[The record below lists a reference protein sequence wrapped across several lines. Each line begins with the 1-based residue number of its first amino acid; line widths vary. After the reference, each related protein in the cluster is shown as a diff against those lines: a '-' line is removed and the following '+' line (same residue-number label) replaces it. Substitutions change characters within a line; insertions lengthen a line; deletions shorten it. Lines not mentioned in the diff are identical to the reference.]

1 MRIDED
7 AEVAGYPIKAIRK
20 ALRWP
25 ARRHHGQVE
34 TRRLATELGVDDA
47 EAARAAEGL
56 VEAGYLTRSGWDDIW
71 ELTNDA
77 LRLACSR
84 LGPPI
89 PRVRAWAALQEM
101 LDRADEVN
109 ASEDYLYWVEHVV
122 LFGSLTDATQTTV
135 GDVDV
140 AAELRKRPSLNT
152 RLLGFN
158 AAVKEHERVMRR
170 LKNRSRFLSL
180 IDWSDGVLEQVE
192 PEVVYRREPRWRI
205 PHDHRLGG

>member
-1 MRIDED
+1 MFLHRRQGRLRPARRSRTDAGVVPPTFSRDRTLLVVRIDED
-7 AEVAGYPIKAIRK
+7 GEVAGYPIKAIRK

-47 EAARAAEGL
+47 EAARSAERL
-56 VEAGYLTRSGWDDIW
+56 VEAGHLTSSGWDDIW

-89 PRVRAWAALQEM
+89 PRRRAWTALQEM
-101 LDRADEVN
+101 LDRAEEVN
-109 ASEDYLYWVEHVV
+109 ASEDYLYWVEQVV
-122 LFGSLTDATQTTV
+122 LFGSLTDATQTTM

-140 AAELRKRPSLNT
+140 AAELN
-152 RLLGFN
+152 N
-158 AAVKEHERVMRR
+158 VRR
-170 LKNRSRFLSL
+170 
-180 IDWSDGVLEQVE
+180 
-192 PEVVYRREPRWRI
+192 
-205 PHDHRLGG
+205 